1 MIKAYD
7 TQSVSNAMINALV
20 AQELQRQKTMREAE
34 LENKVRDLEM
44 ELELRKQRD
53 ASIYSRLLE
62 SSEYHAEEGGAVS
75 SILWAII
82 GYLVLAF
89 GWLGDVI
96 YGYHR
101 RSS

>member
-1 MIKAYD
+1 MIKAYE
-7 TQSVSNAMINALV
+7 TQSVSNTKINALV

-34 LENKVRDLEM
+34 LEDRVMELEM
-44 ELELRKQRD
+44 ELELRRQRD
-53 ASIYSRLLE
+53 NTLYSRLLE
-62 SSEYHAEEGGAVS
+62 SSEYHDSEHGVVS
-75 SILWAII
+75 SIMWAII

-96 YGYHR
+96 YGCYR